1 MRRETPTGRGS
12 ASAPRTSAE
21 RRSIEPMAWWEWVLV
36 FVGLVATIVFIY
48 RFVDRHRD
56 ETWWWP

>member
-1 MRRETPTGRGS
+1 
-12 ASAPRTSAE
+12 
-21 RRSIEPMAWWEWVLV
+21 MAWWEWVLV